1 VDTLVAHI
9 EEANYHYSPAMDRV
23 MQSKLFEL
31 LRHRDVNRRCSAV
44 PYTTVVHLLVVM
56 T

>member
-1 VDTLVAHI
+1 
-9 EEANYHYSPAMDRV
+9 MDHV

-31 LRHRDVNRRCSAV
+31 LRQRDVNRHCYAV
-44 PYTTVVHLLVVM
+44 PYTTVIHLLVVM